1 MMTGDDEDT
10 VNLSK
15 WLLNRDMT
23 IDNQILAELE
33 SDKNKL

>member
-1 MMTGDDEDT
+1 MTGDDDT

-15 WLLNRDMT
+15 WLLNLDMT